1 MVCGRSTSS
10 RRLPLSL
17 PPSDPPLARAQ
28 LSETERARLNLSL
41 FKSIASMYAM
51 LLQCEGDG
59 KEKDPTSSHS
69 VRVELSRADALLEL
83 VGSAP
88 QSAKTN
94 R

>member
-1 MVCGRSTSS
+1 M
-10 RRLPLSL
+10 
-17 PPSDPPLARAQ
+17 ARAQ

-59 KEKDPTSSHS
+59 KEKDPTSSYS

>member
-1 MVCGRSTSS
+1 
-10 RRLPLSL
+10 
-17 PPSDPPLARAQ
+17 LARAQ

-59 KEKDPTSSHS
+59 KDPTSSYS

>member
-1 MVCGRSTSS
+1 
-10 RRLPLSL
+10 
-17 PPSDPPLARAQ
+17 
-28 LSETERARLNLSL
+28 
-41 FKSIASMYAM
+41 MYAM

-59 KEKDPTSSHS
+59 KEKDPTSSYS